1 MGREEW
7 KETTLGEIC
16 EVIRRGK
23 QPKYVPDGLPVVNQ
37 KCIRNDRVLRQEH
50 LRYTDT
56 EQVKVPEVLYL
67 RDGDVLVNSTGTGTV
82 GRSALVADLDGE
94 LTLDSHVTLLRPN
107 TDLVL
112 GDYLFADVLMK
123 EKDLVNAA
131 TGSTNQVELSAKSIK
146 ALSVNLPPLDEQREI
161 VRLLQSVDLLI
172 EAGDREISSAE
183 QMRIDVRQILLRE
196 AEEQWGV
203 TSIADFT
210 TFASGGAFPHKF
222 QGKESGEY
230 PFFKVSDMND
240 PANYPSM
247 GVSANWIDEDV
258 RAELK
263 AKIHPEGTV
272 IFPKVGAALKTE
284 KRRILERPSAFDNN
298 IMGLIP
304 TEDADSF
311 FIFMAMENV
320 ELGPMSNP
328 GPVPSVNQNTIRRV
342 EIPAAPL
349 EEQEKIVEKMQTL
362 DAYLESAKRSQEALK
377 QVRKDALHAL
387 LSGDKGVREL
397 AEMFAADDY
406 VA

>member
-1 MGREEW
+1 MSREGW

-37 KCIRNDRVLRQEH
+37 KCIRNDRVLRKEH

-82 GRSALVADLDGE
+82 GRSALIADLDEE

-107 TDLVL
+107 ADLVL

-123 EKDLVNAA
+123 EQDLVNAA

-161 VRLLQSVDLLI
+161 VRFLQSVDLLI

-183 QMRIDVRQILLRE
+183 QMRVDVLKTVLTDRANEWDYTSLRE
-196 AEEQWGV
+196 VATWR
-203 TSIADFT
+203 
-210 TFASGGAFPHKF
+210 SGATPKAGNPEFYHGGTIK
-222 QGKESGEY
+222 
-230 PFFKVSDMND
+230 
-240 PANYPSM
+240 
-247 GVSANWIDEDV
+247 W
-258 RAELK
+258 
-263 AKIHPEGTV
+263 AKIGDVQNAPIYDTETKITEAGFEKIKKIAPVGSTLIAMYGASIGRSAFVMNEMATNQAILCGIPDEEVIVPEFLFLSALNLEDEFHRQGR
-272 IFPKVGAALKTE
+272 GAAQPNINKT
-284 KRRILERPSAFDNN
+284 IIGD
-298 IMGLIP
+298 
-304 TEDADSF
+304 
-311 FIFMAMENV
+311 
-320 ELGPMSNP
+320 
-328 GPVPSVNQNTIRRV
+328 Q
-342 EIPAAPL
+342 EIPLPPL
-349 EEQEKIVEKMQTL
+349 EEQEKIVEKMQAL
-362 DAYLESAKRSQEALK
+362 DAYLESAKRSQEAIK

-387 LSGDKGVREL
+387 LSGDKDVREL
-397 AEMFAADDY
+397 AEMFAIDED